1 MKAVQPSRHASRAQ
15 TSRDAAH
22 VIGTNQG
29 SVLRRVLVKIA
40 DALAFVI
47 SFCFV
52 TLAGV
57 ETEAPSHLT

>member
-1 MKAVQPSRHASRAQ
+1 MKAVQPSRYASRAQ
-15 TSRDAAH
+15 TSRDAA